1 MQKLFGKL
9 EQRTKD
15 NQLRSIRK
23 DRFTVAEKIE
33 QINEVFSMNDEFRFE
48 YLFDSDY
55 NKSEIITT
63 FQAMLELLKDQF
75 FTAKQDTPFG
85 EITLY
90 RKKENDQQ

>member
-1 MQKLFGKL
+1 MEPIFLKL

-33 QINEVFSMNDEFRFE
+33 QIKEVFSMNDEVRFE
-48 YLFDSDY
+48 DLFDSDY